1 VANATLSDADLGE
14 CVLQTR
20 RLGQTDIAVSPLGLG
35 TVKFGR
41 NQGVKYPQAFALPSD
56 KEIKTLL
63 SLAKDS
69 GINLLDTAP
78 AYGES
83 ENRLGTLL
91 SSRHDWI
98 ICTKAGE
105 TFHQGESQFDF
116 SQQAI
121 VQSVE
126 QSLKRLRT
134 DYLDILLIH
143 SNGDDEH
150 LIKEENIFDAL
161 AVLKQAGK
169 IRAYGMSTKTVVGGL
184 LTIDQADLAMV
195 TYHPNYTDERDVIL
209 AAQKKQKGIF
219 IKKAFASGHLQS
231 FGAENP
237 VKASLEFIL
246 KEPGVTS
253 VIVGTV
259 NPAHL
264 KESVRC
270 VGGLY

>member
-1 VANATLSDADLGE
+1 LADATLSDAYLGE

-20 RLGQTDIAVSPLGLG
+20 CLGQTDIAVSPLGLG

-56 KEIKTLL
+56 VDIQNLLAIAKE
-63 SLAKDS
+63 S

-83 ENRLGTLL
+83 ENRLGALL
-91 SSRHDWI
+91 SSRHDWV

-105 TFHQGESQFDF
+105 TFHQAESQFDF
-116 SQQAI
+116 SKQAI
-121 VQSVE
+121 IQSVE
-126 QSLKRLRT
+126 ESLKRLRT

-143 SNGDDEH
+143 SNGEDER
-150 LIKEENIFDAL
+150 LIQEENIFATL
-161 AVLKQAGK
+161 ADLKQAGK
-169 IRAYGMSTKTVVGGL
+169 IRAYGMSTKTITGGL
-184 LTIDQADLAMV
+184 LTIDHADLAMV
-195 TYHPNYTDERDVIL
+195 TYHPRYTDEHDVIV
-209 AAQKKQKGIF
+209 AAKQKHKGIL
-219 IKKAFASGHLQS
+219 IKKAFASGHLQL
-231 FGAENP
+231 FGSEDP

-259 NPAHL
+259 NPVHL

-270 VGGLY
+270 VGGFV